1 MKIIC
6 KKYIGLSKY
15 TGSNFYKKNTWTA
28 VKIIYVITANY
39 RALISHTDTY
49 ISYIQYLIIRR
60 WHILDAIS
68 GLQTARPLQKIHR
81 QTEEHQNI
89 AHTRSPS

>member
-1 MKIIC
+1 MSLQQTTEHSYLIQI
-6 KKYIGLSKY
+6 
-15 TGSNFYKKNTWTA
+15 
-28 VKIIYVITANY
+28 
-39 RALISHTDTY
+39 LISHTY
-49 ISYIQYLIIRR
+49 NISSSEDIA
-60 WHILDAIS
+60 WHILDVIS

>member
-6 KKYIGLSKY
+6 KKYVGLSKY

-39 RALISHTDTY
+39 RALISHTY
-49 ISYIQYLIIRR
+49 NISSSEDIA
-60 WHILDAIS
+60 WHILDVIS

-81 QTEEHQNI
+81 QTEKHQNN